1 MGVRG
6 IVMGVRFELHAESS
20 KLKAESFELI
30 LLEPNL
36 TLIRTKPLFN
46 KGKESMFKLS
56 KYFGKG

>member
-1 MGVRG
+1 
-6 IVMGVRFELHAESS
+6 MGVRFELHAESS